1 MNVGHLRC
9 FEIVYEERSI
19 NKAARRLFMS
29 PQGVGKNIQ
38 LLEGELGTE
47 LFERTKH
54 GVFPTESGELL
65 HVKAKSIIRQLEEL
79 KFSME
84 QLKQQKIV
92 LRVGYVCGVFNV
104 LPFKAIL
111 GFMDAYPQVQVTWG
125 EYPNVIMHDMLK
137 NSRIEYGF
145 GVGIKR
151 DSDADGLV
159 FRRLVQKAAMVLV
172 YEGHSLFDRP
182 SVRMEQLKEDKIL
195 TLNEDFYIYHALLAK
210 CSACG
215 FVPRIVAKTTDSV
228 ALFHL
233 CAQRVGLAVVPEY
246 NCENFSLKG
255 VRAIRLEDDFGLVV
269 HSAYKKENEN
279 IEVIRLFDRYLKEF
293 L

>member
-1 MNVGHLRC
+1 MGHLRC
-9 FEIVYEERSI
+9 FEMVYEERSI

-54 GVFPTESGELL
+54 GVFPTGSGELL
-65 HVKAKSIIRQLEEL
+65 HVKAESIIRQLEEL

-84 QLKQQKIV
+84 QLKQQRIM

-111 GFMDAYPQVQVTWG
+111 GFMDAHPEVQVTWG
-125 EYPNVIMHDMLK
+125 EYPNVTMHDMLK
-137 NSRIEYGF
+137 SSKIEYGF

-151 DSDADGLV
+151 DSHEDGLV
-159 FRRLVQKAAMVLV
+159 FRRIVKRAAMLLV
-172 YEGHSLFDRP
+172 YEGHPLYDHM
-182 SVRMEQLKEDKIL
+182 SVRVEQLKDERIL
-195 TLNEDFYIYHALLAK
+195 TLNEDFYIYYALLAE
-210 CSACG
+210 CSSCG
-215 FVPRIVAKTTDSV
+215 FVPQIVAKTTDSA

-233 CAQRVGLAVVPEY
+233 CAQRVGLAVLPEY
-246 NCENFSLKG
+246 NCENFGLPG
-255 VRAIRLEDDFGLVV
+255 VRALRLEDDFGLVV

-279 IEVIRLFDRYLKEF
+279 IEVIRLFDRYLKEY